1 MSLLKKNLNGDEMD
15 SKILANPHENF
26 SAEHNFVNIVGVTW
40 LSMKLI
46 DCK

>member
-1 MSLLKKNLNGDEMD
+1 MAMKMD
-15 SKILANPHENF
+15 SKILPNPHAIF